1 MSLID
6 HFFNPLLLVHPQMT
20 EMKTGAKMKRQSS
33 ITDRDYNQPRVLANG
48 TLTKS
53 NNVTGSHCNTPK
65 VLSNKNFDY
74 ETATIKRNSHGL
86 NNHRPIIPHPTDAD
100 KF

>member
-1 MSLID
+1 MTLSHNIN
-6 HFFNPLLLVHPQMT
+6 FSPLQMT
-20 EMKTGAKMKRQSS
+20 EMKGTKMKRQSS
-33 ITDRDYNQPRVLANG
+33 ITSRDYNQPRVLA
-48 TLTKS
+48 KS
-53 NNVTGSHCNTPK
+53 NNVTGNHHNNTPK

-86 NNHRPIIPHPTDAD
+86 NNHRPIPQPPNDAD

>member
-1 MSLID
+1 
-6 HFFNPLLLVHPQMT
+6 MT
-20 EMKTGAKMKRQSS
+20 EMKAASKMKRQSS
-33 ITDRDYNQPRVLANG
+33 ITSRDVHRPRVLANG

-53 NNVTGSHCNTPK
+53 NNVNGSHYNTPK
-65 VLSNKNFDY
+65 VLSNKNFEY

-86 NNHRPIIPHPTDAD
+86 NNHRPVPLPNDAD

>member
-1 MSLID
+1 
-6 HFFNPLLLVHPQMT
+6 MT
-20 EMKTGAKMKRQSS
+20 EMKAVAKMKRQSS
-33 ITDRDYNQPRVLANG
+33 ITSRDYNQPRVLANG

-53 NNVTGSHCNTPK
+53 NNVTGHNTPK
-65 VLSNKNFDY
+65 VLSNKNFEY

-86 NNHRPIIPHPTDAD
+86 NNHRPMPPHPNDVD